1 MGVLV
6 NVMAMSEGRL
16 RARGRDIVRACRARV
31 VMLSKAD
38 GVTTTAVVPFHMT
51 KWSKAGLLLL
61 DGHGRPTAKESF
73 RDGRSNAQVHMDIWP
88 EGPKRQ
94 GKYVNPIEQFA
105 RRDWPGN
112 LASGD
117 KARRPMFRL
126 GSQQDIADEF
136 AMRLL
141 VDPKE
146 IRHPEPEELISSQ
159 CRLLQKGRF
168 ELLPPVLRLEGGEK
182 RYLKAVHSG
191 GVLNRI
197 RKGCLEVRFGKNTRA
212 FPIPEGMAVN
222 ARLKVGRRIER
233 GQEFFRLNTDLD
245 GLAKLDIAQVL
256 VDSISNK
263 MYHSDH
269 GRQLV
274 RLKYASEV
282 AHYCLRCGKMRGIYP
297 ITSLLCPTCGRRVDS
312 PRQRGG
318 QHLRFHEVKPD
329 TCLEC
334 VSCET
339 VATTDRFRQHRVCRD
354 CGAAAVPALKRV
366 YAMCNTR
373 HYDVSAE
380 LLGRY
385 LPNPGEISFVKSY
398 LRRLRKEGRSLE
410 DVVGEAEARRVR
422 LPAMHLVA

>member
-6 NVMAMSEGRL
+6 NVMAMSENRL
-16 RARGRDIVRACRARV
+16 RARGKDIVRACRARV
-31 VMLSKAD
+31 AMLSRAD
-38 GVTTTAVVPFHMT
+38 GVTTTVSVPFHMT
-51 KWSKAGLLLL
+51 KWSKSGLLLL

-73 RDGRSNAQVHMDIWP
+73 RDGRSNVQVYMDIWP
-88 EGPKRQ
+88 RGPKRR

-105 RRDWPGN
+105 RRDWPRN

-117 KARRPMFRL
+117 KARPVFRL

-141 VDPKE
+141 VDPEE
-146 IRHPEPEELISSQ
+146 IRHPEPEDLIRSQ
-159 CRLLQKGRF
+159 CWLLQKGRF
-168 ELLPPVLRLEGGEK
+168 GALPPVLHFGGGEK
-182 RYLKAVHSG
+182 RYLRAVQSG
-191 GVLNRI
+191 GVLEKI
-197 RKGCLEVRFGKNTRA
+197 RKGCLEVRFGKRTRV

-222 ARLKVGRRIER
+222 TRLKVGHRIER
-233 GQEFFRLNTDLD
+233 GQELFRLDTDFD
-245 GLAKLDIAQVL
+245 GLAKLDIAQVI

-263 MYHSDH
+263 MYYTDH

-274 RLKYASEV
+274 RLQYASAV
-282 AHYCLRCGKMRGIYP
+282 AHHCLRCGKMRGIYP
-297 ITSLLCPTCGRRVDS
+297 IAPLLCPKCGRRVDS

-318 QHLRFHEVKPD
+318 QHLRFHEVKPN

-334 VSCET
+334 VGCGA
-339 VATTDRFRQHRVCRD
+339 VAVVDQFRQHRVCKA

-373 HYDVSAE
+373 HYDVSPR

-385 LPNPGEISFVKSY
+385 LPNPEEISFVKSY

-410 DVVGEAEARRVR
+410 EVVKEAEARRVR
-422 LPAMHLVA
+422 LPATHLVA